1 MIRKINRNKEL
12 SIWEALIPVAA
23 LIVMLGFNVYVYGD
37 EALSGSNQFVL
48 LLGAAVAAL
57 VGFFNKVSFD
67 RMIEEVAENI
77 KATVGAILILLM
89 VCALAGTWLVSGI
102 IPSMIYYGL
111 QILSPAIF
119 LPATVI
125 ICSIPSRQEVPGPQV
140 LQLVSL

>member
-57 VGFFNKVSFD
+57 VGFNKVSFD

-89 VCALAGTWLVSGI
+89 VGALAGTWLVSGI